1 MLYELNYSASKE
13 INDYIESLNMT
24 HNFLKNYQYIIYQ
37 YFMSKYYKD
46 KDMLLLWLSV
56 GRGKTLLSIV
66 CGIAGIRSGMF
77 DKIII
82 LSPKSVQDEFVKNL
96 MLYCMLIHNNDKDEA
111 RNEYDECIKFF
122 KMVAY
127 NSWKANEELSKIK
140 SLNNSLFIIDEAHLF
155 MKSIIKVNLLPD
167 ELKDKTKM
175 KNIGNA
181 KKIYDKI
188 KGLKNKKILALTG
201 TPSAK
206 TPYET
211 IPLFNLAYKKDLFT
225 EDYNE
230 FNDKYIDKDNGMMK
244 NIDELVRKL
253 NGLVA
258 YVPYNMKENGNKQ
271 VNATVLNLI
280 NVEMSYEQYGQ
291 YLIDYEKELK
301 ETGFSNKRNVYGLLF
316 GAKSSFHAKT
326 FEDCIYYNSNLT
338 NLDKED
344 RYIGDIIIDEKHC
357 PKIIKMF
364 NDSKI
369 INGTC
374 VFYFRFT
381 RMYGIGAMEE
391 MLKMNGYKRL
401 KQNEDPF
408 MKEGKR
414 YVVFSG
420 DIGMNTRNKWKDLFN
435 DPRNKYGKY
444 IKYLLLSPSGSVGI
458 TLKNVRF
465 LGIGSVEFN
474 YSAIRQI
481 LGRVNRLNSHEDLP
495 PNDRTLTNNI
505 YIMTKNMKRFK
516 ENKEFIMKLCERKA
530 PGSDEVAPTI
540 EKIILYDSWKD
551 DVINEDFKNRVL
563 VKASITERVYKKF

>member
-1 MLYELNYSASKE
+1 MKVL
-13 INDYIESLNMT
+13 
-24 HNFLKNYQYIIYQ
+24 
-37 YFMSKYYKD
+37 
-46 KDMLLLWLSV
+46 
-56 GRGKTLLSIV
+56 GKTIV
-66 CGIAGIRSGMF
+66 
-77 DKIII
+77 
-82 LSPKSVQDEFVKNL
+82 
-96 MLYCMLIHNNDKDEA
+96 IH
-111 RNEYDECIKFF
+111 R
-122 KMVAY
+122 
-127 NSWKANEELSKIK
+127 
-140 SLNNSLFIIDEAHLF
+140 
-155 MKSIIKVNLLPD
+155 
-167 ELKDKTKM
+167 
-175 KNIGNA
+175 G
-181 KKIYDKI
+181 
-188 KGLKNKKILALTG
+188 
-201 TPSAK
+201 
-206 TPYET
+206 ET
-211 IPLFNLAYKKDLFT
+211 FR
-225 EDYNE
+225 
-230 FNDKYIDKDNGMMK
+230 
-244 NIDELVRKL
+244 LVRKVFKDDGVTPYVLPKSIVNPYLIITVSSNTLKVDGKYKL
-253 NGLVA
+253 NSW
-258 YVPYNMKENGNKQ
+258 
-271 VNATVLNLI
+271 LNL
-280 NVEMSYEQYGQ
+280 VTYPSFRRTTPEV
-291 YLIDYEKELK
+291 IDQLNISDNTLPE
-301 ETGFSNKRNVYGLLF
+301 
-316 GAKSSFHAKT
+316 GASEDG
-326 FEDCIYYNSNLT
+326 EDCIYYNSNLT